1 LREVL
6 NFMNAVIR
14 FLKKYQYAL
23 INIVRGHITLL
34 ACNFAGYWL
43 YRFLLNDTNKY
54 ALNPSLLT
62 AVFSFVL
69 FLFSA
74 YIFAYLTIE
83 QSFFQWDSEKYLLKD
98 AYRESDYEMRYSDF
112 CKQQLKYRL
121 WGYYVSAILTQAPIL
136 YNYACVEALGRNV
149 SLYKTPID
157 IYKWNMTNLFP
168 YELLGDSWRF
178 GPLLYT
184 LLFSVIFTIFV
195 FSHQKRHWIK
205 PQHFAKC
212 YK

>member
-1 LREVL
+1 
-6 NFMNAVIR
+6 MNVKR
-14 FLKKYQYAL
+14 FLALTLLLIMLINCTPVAAIAAAKQMNTGVPEWNEETVRQYAL
-23 INIVRGHITLL
+23 
-34 ACNFAGYWL
+34 
-43 YRFLLNDTNKY
+43 
-54 ALNPSLLT
+54 
-62 AVFSFVL
+62 
-69 FLFSA
+69 
-74 YIFAYLTIE
+74 
-83 QSFFQWDSEKYLLKD
+83 
-98 AYRESDYEMRYSDF
+98 DYVEGKSMD
-112 CKQQLKYRL
+112 RL